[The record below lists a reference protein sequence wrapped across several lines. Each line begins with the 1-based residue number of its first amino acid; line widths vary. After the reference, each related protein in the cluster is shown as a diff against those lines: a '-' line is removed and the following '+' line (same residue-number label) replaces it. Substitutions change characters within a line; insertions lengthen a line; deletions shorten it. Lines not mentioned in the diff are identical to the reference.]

1 MRQDVYE
8 QIQGNEDLRDF
19 LRQQPM
25 WYRRLSRNPQDFSV
39 FETESKYFFKKSI
52 PDRVLQ
58 LSNSVQMASMMV
70 SMFQSMS
77 MNRGS

>member
-1 MRQDVYE
+1 VYE
-8 QIQGNEDLRDF
+8 QIQGNEDLQNF

-25 WYRRLSRNPQDFSV
+25 WYKRLSRNPQDLAV
-39 FETESKYFFKKSI
+39 FETEAKYFFKKSI

-77 MNRGS
+77 MNSGS